1 MMNMVE
7 STNII
12 IAILHV
18 ATIVA
23 ITILIQVVGIIV
35 IIVC

>member
-7 STNII
+7 SANII

-23 ITILIQVVGIIV
+23 ITILILIAGTIAIIM
-35 IIVC
+35 C

>member
-7 STNII
+7 SANII

-18 ATIVA
+18 TTIVA
-23 ITILIQVVGIIV
+23 ITILILIAGTIAIIM
-35 IIVC
+35 C